1 MSWKAAVLTLGVG
14 ALAAHAQPAIKR
26 IEIHADPAPLVRPFE
41 TITLQVRVYG
51 ELDGKEGRLR
61 RDGARLKVL
70 EPDGGW
76 LTKPF
81 RFQGKD
87 DEEFLEEFRSTAGRI
102 FGRLAG
108 EFVLQDAVLYIA
120 PEKPGRYRVRAE
132 LEGHEATLG
141 IEVSRSA
148 PSYKKPEKQSFG
160 PERRP
165 PDPYRRLAEHWAPV
179 IAQET
184 WWQPKS
190 DYITRFDYDGD
201 WRGDNNWKHLEEGTS
216 QAYVYYAA
224 METAT
229 HWFLVYNVFHPRDY
243 SDKCVAG
250 TCHEN
255 DNEGL
260 ILAILKDGSEFG
272 RLQAM
277 ETLAH
282 NNIYSFTADRA
293 IRKGVHNIDGRI
305 EFRGHRPVVFIES
318 GGHGIYGTRSS
329 HARYDVA
336 NGRFTAGTGV
346 TYVYKG
352 KAERPRHPNDR
363 DVGYELLPIYEHWW
377 LKTGKETGWKER
389 TFDDYFTY
397 APLGGR
403 PRAAF
408 TSIGGAFYGRE
419 FGRNKAKP
427 FWGWHDN
434 RTRKRKILAVGQWG
448 LDPAYAMSRNLKFPE
463 PYSLDYV
470 FNPYLAIG
478 KPSYR
483 MTGPAP
489 VAPPAPTAA
498 TTAAGTSS
506 EPEAGA
512 YVFTAV
518 VDGSVEAVIRGD
530 FLSFYVLSGSPD
542 VVAEFDPQQKIP
554 LAELARVQVKK
565 LRGRGRVRLVE
576 KPSAAN
582 GYSLRLRI
590 DDPKGGRDTYR
601 VRVEWRR

>member
-1 MSWKAAVLTLGVG
+1 MSWKTAVATLAFGG
-14 ALAAHAQPAIKR
+14 LAAYGQPAVER

-51 ELDGKEGRLR
+51 TLDGQEGRLR
-61 RDGARLKVL
+61 RDGAELEIV

-81 RFQGKD
+81 RYQGKD
-87 DEEFLEEFRSTAGRI
+87 DEEFLDEFQSTAGRI
-102 FGRLAG
+102 FGQLAG

-120 PEKPGRYRVRAE
+120 PEKPGRYTVRAE
-132 LEGHEATLG
+132 LEGRRAEIT

-148 PSYKKPEKQSFG
+148 PSYKKPEKYSFG
-160 PERRP
+160 TERRP
-165 PDPYRRLAEHWAPV
+165 ADPYRRLAEHWAPV

-190 DYITRFDYDGD
+190 DYIARFDYDGD
-201 WRGDNNWKHLEEGTS
+201 WHGDNNWKHLEEGAS

-224 METAT
+224 METRT

-282 NNIYSFTADRA
+282 NNIYSFRADRD

-336 NGRFTAGTGV
+336 NDRFTAGTGV

-363 DVGYELLPIYEHWW
+363 DVGYELLSIYHEWW
-377 LKTGKETGWKER
+377 LKTGKETGWRQR
-389 TFDDYFTY
+389 TFDGYFTY
-397 APLGGR
+397 EPFGGR

-408 TSIGGAFYGRE
+408 ASIGGAFYGRR

-434 RTRKRKILAVGQWG
+434 RTRKRKVLAVGQWG

-463 PYSLDYV
+463 PYSVDYV
-470 FNPYLAIG
+470 FNPYLGIG

-489 VAPPAPTAA
+489 VAPPAPPAA
-498 TTAAGTSS
+498 PAAGTSGGPMS
-506 EPEAGA
+506 GTYE
-512 YVFTAV
+512 FTAV
-518 VDGSVEAVIRGD
+518 VDGSVEALIRRD
-530 FLSFYVLSGSPD
+530 YLSFYVLSGAPD
-542 VVAEFDPQQKIP
+542 VEAEFDPAQAIP
-554 LAELARVQVKK
+554 AAELAEVRVKK
-565 LRGRGRVRLVE
+565 LRGRGEVRLME
-576 KPSAAN
+576 KPSPEN
-582 GYSLRLRI
+582 GYSLRIRI
-590 DDPKGGRDTYR
+590 DDPKGGRARYR
-601 VRVEWRR
+601 IRVEWRR